1 MFHTCT
7 FKRLLLTSIEM
18 TENRE
23 HRDRALDLDDLF
35 SGLGGTILESIRTPF
50 GIFDRDFRI
59 LWINRALARI
69 HSCSAESV
77 IGDIC
82 YKAFHGCDK
91 ICENCFLEE
100 VKNLGHTVVLER
112 SHLFPD
118 GKTRWGE
125 IHAYP
130 VRGKNRSITAIV
142 VIIFETTSRID
153 NLAKQRQYANLLAE
167 KLHAKETETDTGPE
181 ATQSEAII
189 QSLSK
194 RETEVLRLVVDGYT
208 NPQISAMLSISDN
221 TVKRHISNLF
231 LKLDVNDRTQAAVLA
246 VREKLI

>member
-1 MFHTCT
+1 VFHTRT
-7 FKRLLLTSIEM
+7 FKLLLLTSVEM
-18 TENRE
+18 TEDSE
-23 HRDRALDLDDLF
+23 HRDQDLDLADLF
-35 SGLGGTILESIRTPF
+35 SGLGGTILKSIRTPF

-69 HSCSAESV
+69 HNCSAESV
-77 IGDIC
+77 VGDIC
-82 YKAFHGCDK
+82 YRAFHGCDK

-100 VKNLGHTVVLER
+100 VKSQGHTVVLER

-130 VRGKNRSITAIV
+130 VRGKDRSVAAIV

-153 NLAKQRQYANLLAE
+153 NLAKQRQYADLLAE
-167 KLHAKETETDTGPE
+167 KLQAKETLSDTGPE
-181 ATQSEAII
+181 TTRSEGII
-189 QSLSK
+189 QPLSK